1 MYTSTFLTYKPIAEI
16 NKERLLGLSSVYNR
30 EQIVPFPE
38 DDIIELISDIDDTI
52 GYTDYS
58 IDNINNHYADY
69 SFPIQENQ
77 LSPELRDSIKKVDG
91 TSNGEK
97 LTYPTYKEVI
107 EKTVN
112 IEEVSLDGI
121 EDQLGEDPTINNNI
135 INSYIVAQDPSY
147 LENKVHYDNIL
158 SYTSTYFKTTTD
170 TGTQGLES
178 LPELFRNKKSL
189 QSNKSV
195 LTSYLDKGYDVDPLI
210 LGSIRSSQKE
220 SSNFAIL
227 SNNSLSGYLNS
238 EEISSVVNKVMNYGE
253 NDLNAASYVFSE
265 KKSTLMGESLIMSNA
280 LKSVKSGTN
289 TVNLSYLISKDGI
302 GQMIKQLPIVSE
314 IRGKFL

>member
-135 INSYIVAQDPSY
+135 INS
-147 LENKVHYDNIL
+147 
-158 SYTSTYFKTTTD
+158 T
-170 TGTQGLES
+170 
-178 LPELFRNKKSL
+178 
-189 QSNKSV
+189 
-195 LTSYLDKGYDVDPLI
+195 
-210 LGSIRSSQKE
+210 
-220 SSNFAIL
+220 
-227 SNNSLSGYLNS
+227 
-238 EEISSVVNKVMNYGE
+238 
-253 NDLNAASYVFSE
+253 
-265 KKSTLMGESLIMSNA
+265 
-280 LKSVKSGTN
+280 
-289 TVNLSYLISKDGI
+289 
-302 GQMIKQLPIVSE
+302 
-314 IRGKFL
+314 